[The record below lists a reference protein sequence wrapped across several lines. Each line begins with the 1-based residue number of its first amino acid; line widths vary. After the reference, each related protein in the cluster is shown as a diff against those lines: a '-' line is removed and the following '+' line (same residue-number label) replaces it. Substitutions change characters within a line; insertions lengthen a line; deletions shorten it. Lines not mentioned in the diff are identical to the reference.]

1 MSTPFYTPPDV
12 LDVQALTLEQLAHA
26 CRMQPQWV
34 VERVTTGVLQYDNVD
49 DDTPEEAPPTWRF
62 STHTVLRARRIAEL
76 ERIFDA
82 DPQLAAMTADLLEE
96 VRQLR
101 RRLKG

>member
-34 VERVTTGVLQYDNVD
+34 VERVTTGVLQYDIGD
-49 DDTPEEAPPTWRF
+49 DAMPQEAPPTWRF
-62 STHTVLRARRIAEL
+62 STHTVLRARRIAQL
-76 ERIFDA
+76 ERTFDA

>member
-1 MSTPFYTPPDV
+1 
-12 LDVQALTLEQLAHA
+12 
-26 CRMQPQWV
+26 MQPQWV
-34 VERVTTGVLQYDNVD
+34 VERVTTGVLQYDIVD

>member
-1 MSTPFYTPPDV
+1 MTPVFYTPPDV
-12 LDVQALTLEQLAHA
+12 LDNQALSLEQLAQA

-34 VERVTTGVLQYDNVD
+34 VERVTTGVLHYDD
-49 DDTPEEAPPTWRF
+49 ADHTPGSPPPSWRF
-62 STHTVLRARRIAEL
+62 STHTVIRARRIADL
-76 ERIFDA
+76 ERTFDA
-82 DPQLAAMTADLLEE
+82 DPQLAALTADLLEE

>member
-12 LDVQALTLEQLAHA
+12 LDVHALTLEQLAHA

-34 VERVTTGVLQYDNVD
+34 VERVTTGVLQYDIVD

-76 ERIFDA
+76 ERMFDA